1 MVPAQLPLAIVV
13 EPARLLAQTEIEAF
27 GVAPLTVIVAVPGH
41 DPVTLSND
49 APPVLPPTATAS
61 RLLTPPIS
69 VTGA

>member
-27 GVAPLTVIVAVPGH
+27 GVAPLTVIVAVPGQ
-41 DPVTLSND
+41 DPVTLSD
-49 APPVLPPTATAS
+49 GAPPVLPPTATAS
-61 RLLTPPIS
+61 SLLTPPIS